1 MNILFDTNVVIDLFT
16 DTDDFKAAFTAVDV
30 ALLRDFKL
38 WLPAC
43 STPSIRYLLTARKLM
58 KAADARR
65 AFGDLLQLFSIADTT
80 SADCLAAYEHEHRDY
95 EDDLVS
101 YSAHRTGIDFI
112 VTRNGRDFEKS
123 PVPVLSP
130 TEFVD
135 LFKPADIVY
144 GWETLPPE

>member
-1 MNILFDTNVVIDLFT
+1 
-16 DTDDFKAAFTAVDV
+16 
-30 ALLRDFKL
+30 
-38 WLPAC
+38 
-43 STPSIRYLLTARKLM
+43 M

-95 EDDLVS
+95 EDDLVA

-144 GWETLPPE
+144 GWALYGQLKLINQDYPRLPDRLGNFESLLICRNI

>member
-1 MNILFDTNVVIDLFT
+1 
-16 DTDDFKAAFTAVDV
+16 
-30 ALLRDFKL
+30 
-38 WLPAC
+38 
-43 STPSIRYLLTARKLM
+43 M

-95 EDDLVS
+95 EDDLVA

-144 GWETLPPE
+144 GWEALPPE

>member
-1 MNILFDTNVVIDLFT
+1 MFDTLYS
-16 DTDDFKAAFTAVDV
+16 
-30 ALLRDFKL
+30 
-38 WLPAC
+38 LPAHGTKAHESGLMPGGLLETCC
-43 STPSIRYLLTARKLM
+43 SSFPSPTPRP
-58 KAADARR
+58 
-65 AFGDLLQLFSIADTT
+65 
-80 SADCLAAYEHEHRDY
+80 ADCLAAYEHEHRDY
-95 EDDLVS
+95 EDDLVA

>member
-58 KAADARR
+58 NAADARK

-95 EDDLVS
+95 EDDLIA
-101 YSAHRTGIDFI
+101 YSAHRTGVDFI

-135 LFKPADIVY
+135 LFKPPNIAY

>member
-30 ALLRDFKL
+30 ALLRNFKL
-38 WLPAC
+38 WIPAC

-58 KAADARR
+58 NAANARK
-65 AFGDLLQLFSIADTT
+65 AFGDLLQLFSIADTM
-80 SADCLAAYEHEHRDY
+80 SVDCHIAYEHEHRDY
-95 EDDLVS
+95 EDDLIA
-101 YSAHRTGIDFI
+101 YSAQRTGVDFI

-135 LFKPADIVY
+135 LFKPPNIAY